1 MVLAAQSL
9 KTAVQ
14 VKHPPS
20 PWNVKYRT
28 MDDLCVSI
36 RVFRQYKMDG
46 SGSGEEDILSQ
57 DIDELWESAEENVVI
72 GLSDILME
80 ELKQGIG
87 SDRVG
92 AAYRGVS
99 DAIGTA
105 PIERRGHFVFGI
117 LDLIQHVITSI
128 DSVKINN
135 KVVELALQIAISPHS
150 FLRCKAFEVLAT
162 MSSKRHFGHI
172 STAVDEILEGDG
184 WTPEEKEK
192 AESQWYTMRRRVMD
206 TEHLIKEL
214 RKKSV
219 QPVPLTAANLR
230 VSLEIVKLLT

>member
-36 RVFRQYKMDG
+36 RVFRQYKMDRLA
-46 SGSGEEDILSQ
+46 SGEEDILCG

-72 GLSDILME
+72 GLSDILVE
-80 ELKQGIG
+80 ELKQDIG
-87 SDRVG
+87 NDYIGTALR
-92 AAYRGVS
+92 AAS
-99 DAIGTA
+99 DAVGTA
-105 PIERRGHFVFGI
+105 PIQRNGHFVYGI
-117 LDLIQHVITSI
+117 LDLIQQVITSI

-135 KVVELALQIAISPHS
+135 QVVELALQIAKSSHS

-162 MSSKRHFGHI
+162 MSSKKHFGHI
-172 STAVDEILEGDG
+172 GTAVDEIVDGDE
-184 WTPEEKEK
+184 WKPDEREKV
-192 AESQWYTMRRRVMD
+192 ESQWFIMRRRVMD
-206 TEHLIKEL
+206 TEHLVKEL

-219 QPVPLTAANLR
+219 QSVPLTAAALR
-230 VSLEIVKLLT
+230 VSL